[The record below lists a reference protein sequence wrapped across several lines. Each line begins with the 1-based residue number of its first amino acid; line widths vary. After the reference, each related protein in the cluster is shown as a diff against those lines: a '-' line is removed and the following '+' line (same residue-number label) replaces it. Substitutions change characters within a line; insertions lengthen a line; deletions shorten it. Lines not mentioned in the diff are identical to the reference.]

1 MKLKAIFIVFNILIC
16 VSFLFVF
23 LMPAFFLGW
32 DYTQVFWSNNW
43 YLTLLFAFVLAVL
56 NFYFARNWRLFVSLE
71 EEDWERVIV
80 ILEDRVFRRR
90 RYSRGN
96 LRLLVNAYVV
106 NSRGESISRIEE
118 ELRRNRPQALR
129 RNALMLGIPHLLSN
143 DGEQME
149 RYYAEFVDSA
159 SSRDADWLRWHHAF
173 ALMLQQK
180 LPAAREIL
188 EDLCSRLKPG
198 ILLGVSAYLLDSYGR
213 SASEAADVVEGA
225 RQRIAADMT
234 RKEWRKRVDGERNE
248 LHVLVLSKFLRH
260 VEDWLYPKTE
270 TSGRTD

>member
-56 NFYFARNWRLFVSLE
+56 NIYFARNWRLFASLE
-71 EEDWERVIV
+71 EEDWDRVIT

-90 RYSRGN
+90 RYSQSN

-129 RNALMLGIPHLLSN
+129 RSALMLGIPHLLSN
-143 DGEQME
+143 NGEEME

-159 SSRDADWLRWHHAF
+159 SARDADWLKWHYAF

-180 LPAAREIL
+180 LPTARQIL

-198 ILLGVSAYLLDSYGR
+198 VLLAVSAYLLDSYGR
-213 SASEAADVVEGA
+213 SEASAADVVETA
-225 RQRIAADMT
+225 RKRIVADMT

-260 VEDWLYPKTE
+260 VEDWLYPVDE
-270 TSGRTD
+270 TNGRTD